1 MYFDFTLI
9 LTLLVLGTLVLW
21 LIARFI
27 LRPQMRRMAAEGV
40 DKPPVVMRTVEYI
53 GSFFPVL
60 LLVWLLRSFLFEPFR
75 IPSGSMIPTL
85 LVGDYIV
92 VNKFAYGVRLPVLNY
107 RFMETGLPQR
117 GDVVVFRYP
126 ENEKLNYIKRLIGLP
141 GDRITY
147 RNKQLFVN
155 GVRMPLEPIGEYSQ
169 PGNRAPHLVRQDMY
183 MENLDGV
190 EHDILLRSRGQAAR
204 EESWEVPEGHYF
216 MMGDNRDNS
225 QDSRAWGMVP
235 EANLVGRA
243 ERIWWHWDCS
253 HGCLD
258 IGRLGTKID

>member
-9 LTLLVLGTLVLW
+9 LTLLVLFTLVLW
-21 LIARFI
+21 LLARFV
-27 LRPQMRRMAAEGV
+27 LRPRLRQMAADGITEV
-40 DKPPVVMRTVEYI
+40 PRSMRVIEYI

-92 VNKFAYGVRLPVLNY
+92 VNKFAYGVRVPVLNTK
-107 RFMETGLPQR
+107 FIDTAEPQR

-126 ENEKLNYIKRLIGLP
+126 KDERLNYIKRLIGLP

-147 RNKQLFVN
+147 RNNQLYVN
-155 GVRMPLEPIGEYSQ
+155 GELMPLEAVGLYVE
-169 PGNRAPHLVRQDMY
+169 PGNRAPYAVRYEQLLED
-183 MENLDGV
+183 LDGV
-190 EHDILLRSRGQAAR
+190 EHDILLRAQRRNGGEQ
-204 EESWEVPEGHYF
+204 SWQVPDNHYF

-225 QDSRAWGMVP
+225 EDSRRWGFVP

-243 ERIWWHWDCS
+243 ERVWWHWNCS
-253 HGCLD
+253 HGCVD
-258 IGRLGTKID
+258 FDRLGTKID